1 MNTSYFT
8 RKHGEEFE
16 LPVSQPGGASGSRP
30 VSSSSSSSNKSWGRP
45 SSDSNDGCALLVD
58 RTEATYESLSR
69 EAHNAG
75 KARSAKQFTIGPVL
89 VGRMRRVWRVL
100 SERSRIGIWSLGL
113 VAGKLAAEVV
123 YYYAGIIPSEFYR
136 VLGNR
141 DREAFGPLLARC
153 VGVVAL
159 AGMCKAGLEY
169 ASGMLGVAMRRELT
183 QHTHSRYLRRGRLYP
198 VVSGGRIDN
207 PDQRIAQDVE
217 RLARSAAEVLT
228 EVLVAPFLIGY
239 YTAKCWMISGVFGP
253 LAIYGYFVVG
263 AIATRWAMGPIMRQ
277 VYKQEQAEG
286 DFRFA
291 QVRVREFAEA
301 IAFYGGEAA
310 ERRQADG
317 ALEQVVEAQRR
328 VVGRQ
333 LGLGLV
339 TQVFAYL
346 GSTVS
351 YVVIGIPIF
360 MGVYDDKSGAELSSL
375 ISLSA
380 FVSIYL
386 VFRFSSVI
394 EQSKRLADVG
404 GYVTRIAQLWEEL
417 DALDAEPPSEPGS
430 GAAGQISAT
439 NVTVATPAGKRL
451 VAELSLQ
458 VEQGQSLLITGPNGA
473 GKTSLLRTLCGLW
486 RPLQGAVRMRRNE
499 VFFLPQTPYLPG
511 GSLREQL
518 SYPGMWAG
526 EQRTC
531 SDVQAAQL
539 LQAVGLEQAACR
551 IGGSLD
557 MQRSALEWQQRL
569 SPGEQQRLAVARVL
583 FWQPTF
589 AALDESTSALD
600 AAGEAAVYGALVAA
614 GITLISVSHR
624 AGAAGF
630 HQRRLALDGQGG
642 CTLR

>member
-1 MNTSYFT
+1 MNTNYFT
-8 RKHGEEFE
+8 RKHSEEFE
-16 LPVSQPGGASGSRP
+16 LPISQTGGVSNSRRSGS
-30 VSSSSSSSNKSWGRP
+30 SSRDWGRP
-45 SSDSNDGCALLVD
+45 SSDSDDGCALLVNS
-58 RTEATYESLSR
+58 TAGAASYESLDIES
-69 EAHNAG
+69 H
-75 KARSAKQFTIGPVL
+75 KAEKGGSGKQFTMGAVL
-89 VGRMRRVWRVL
+89 VGRMRRVWQVL
-100 SERSRIGIWSLGL
+100 SERSRIGLWSLGL
-113 VAGKLAAEVV
+113 VLGKLAAEVV
-123 YYYAGIIPSEFYR
+123 YYYAGIMPSEFYR
-136 VLGNR
+136 VLGER
-141 DREAFGPLLARC
+141 DQGAFGPLLARC

-159 AGMCKAGLEY
+159 AGMSKAGLEY

-183 QHTHSRYLRRGRLYP
+183 RYTHSRYLQGGRLYA

-228 EVLVAPFLIGY
+228 EVLIAPLLIGY
-239 YTAKCWMISGVFGP
+239 YTVKCWMISGVFGP

-263 AIATRWAMGPIMRQ
+263 AIATRWAMAPIMRQ
-277 VYKQEQAEG
+277 VYRQEQAEG

-301 IAFYGGEAA
+301 IAFYGGEAT
-310 ERRQADG
+310 ERKQADV
-317 ALEQVVEAQRR
+317 ALEQVVKAQQR

-360 MGVYDDKSGAELSSL
+360 MGIYDDKSGTELSSL

-404 GYVTRIAQLWEEL
+404 GYVTRIVQLWEEL
-417 DALDAEPPSEPGS
+417 DVLDAEPQSEPDAGI
-430 GAAGQISAT
+430 AGQISA
-439 NVTVATPAGKRL
+439 VDMTVATPTGKRL
-451 VAELSLQ
+451 VVGLSLR
-458 VEQGQSLLITGPNGA
+458 VKQGQSLLITGPNGA

-486 RPLQGAVRMRRNE
+486 RPLQGTVQMRRDE
-499 VFFLPQTPYLPG
+499 VFFLPQTPYLPH
-511 GSLREQL
+511 GSLREQI
-518 SYPGMWAG
+518 SYPGVWAG
-526 EQRTC
+526 KHRKC
-531 SDVQAAQL
+531 SDAQAVQL
-539 LQAVGLEQAACR
+539 LQLVGLEQAAR
-551 IGGSLD
+551 RMGGSLD

-614 GITLISVSHR
+614 GITLVSVSHH
-624 AGAAGF
+624 AGAAEF

-642 CTLR
+642 CTLW